1 MEITVAKL
9 LLKPAEDELGFSGT
23 KLGKEV
29 AVFMDALH
37 TTKANGKIQHLYST
51 GIVVWMEAATELYQR
66 LADDIDVDVNVDV
79 DSLASRLATLA
90 TRIGRARLYLDPW
103 DLGVENR
110 IPYNGRYYY
119 WVISRGSPESRK

>member
-37 TTKANGKIQHLYST
+37 TMNANGKIQHLYST
-51 GIVVWMEAATELYQR
+51 DIVVWMEAVTELYQR

-79 DSLASRLATLA
+79 D
-90 TRIGRARLYLDPW
+90 
-103 DLGVENR
+103 
-110 IPYNGRYYY
+110 
-119 WVISRGSPESRK
+119 